1 MTLGQVHLV
10 RNPAGQASRPYVGQM
25 TGAISGLAGVLIW
38 TSAQRFEGLRAF
50 YVEVLGLRPR
60 SDRPGFV
67 NFELGP
73 SRLTLGIHNQVDQVS
88 RDPLRIMINLAVD
101 DIEPLHNRLV
111 AAGVPC
117 LREPSPEP
125 WGGLVATYSDP
136 DHNTVQ
142 LMTGTR

>member
-1 MTLGQVHLV
+1 
-10 RNPAGQASRPYVGQM
+10 M

-38 TSAQRFEGLRAF
+38 TSPERFQALRAF
-50 YVEVLGLRPR
+50 YVEVLELSPR

-67 NFELGP
+67 NFEVGG
-73 SRLTLGIHNQVDQVS
+73 SRLTLGIHDRVKEAS

-101 DIEPLHNRLV
+101 DIEGLHNRLV

-136 DHNTVQ
+136 DQNTVQ
-142 LMTGTR
+142 LMTGTSQTRGAQS